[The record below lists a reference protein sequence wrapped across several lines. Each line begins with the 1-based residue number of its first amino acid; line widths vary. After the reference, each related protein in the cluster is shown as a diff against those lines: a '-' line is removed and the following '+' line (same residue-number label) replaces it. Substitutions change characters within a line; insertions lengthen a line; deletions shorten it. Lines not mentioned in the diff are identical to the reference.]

1 MSDNELSSAKKE
13 YTEMKK
19 KYELLEKEVN
29 HLQIENAK
37 KDKQIKKLQ
46 DDIQIYT
53 KQSNNTSADFP
64 WPNEFKKNW
73 ENVISTILMD
83 SFDNVY
89 PNNTLLAILVNT
101 IVKIIYL
108 FSKDNITNKIHEIL
122 RCLGVTE
129 INNEITNEFFLK
141 FQSLLFQQ
149 YYKSLFQF
157 KEIYLSTIINQ
168 IQNEVK
174 ELHSKK
180 IIHEQNDIDNINKD
194 LDSVQINK
202 FIREIYSLC
211 IYMHL
216 HDPPLIMKTSTDL
229 IYNYFNKNEYI
240 NIEGFPK
247 ENSVCLTILN
257 PPMLRE
263 GKFFKGLKPAVY
275 ICENPTKE
283 IIEKC
288 DLNVLNAKVNY
299 ANTTIPTLYS
309 TNGNITTPSLT
320 STINKEKRNEIKE
333 ETHQSNHSHSNSLR
347 DKGKDPQ
354 RSRSTNKHLPNF
366 LMKCQSIKNE
376 RNEILNNKFKK
387 SISPILK
394 QPEIIANTLMTNT
407 TGNPINPSTASN
419 ILQKA
424 KKAENIFSSSTKLL
438 SATTIN
444 KNFNNINNIISKKQK
459 CFTISIHE
467 DQKQS
472 DSHKIPNQ
480 RKLSDYLRF
489 IKSNSQ
495 NKLIDKSRNSSV
507 YDLESGNNSSKKSD
521 NNITNYDRKLVTEV
535 NETTKLYLHTPVPK
549 RKHSNDIS
557 PQSKSSYKPQNTN
570 TNAIRFNTN
579 INMIIANSNQKRQVK
594 TTIKKLSSGT
604 SYLRKIMNNN
614 QMMNTINSNHS
625 SHGGNNTK
633 KINKFNYKNLNYN
646 NNVGTGSNTQG
657 VKLNLNNN
665 NNFDSFSYRNS
676 ESGHS
681 LNI

>member
-1 MSDNELSSAKKE
+1 MSDNELSSTKKE
-13 YTEMKK
+13 YAEIKK

-89 PNNTLLAILVNT
+89 PNNTLLALLVNT
-101 IVKIIYL
+101 IVKILYL
-108 FSKDNITNKIHEIL
+108 FSKDIITKKIHDIL
-122 RCLGVTE
+122 HCLGVTE
-129 INNEITNEFFLK
+129 INNEITNAFFLK
-141 FQSLLFQQ
+141 FQLLLFQQ
-149 YYKSLFQF
+149 YYKTLFVF
-157 KEIYLSTIINQ
+157 KDEHLSVIKNQ
-168 IQNEVK
+168 IQIEVS
-174 ELHSKK
+174 ELQSKN
-180 IIHEQNDIDNINKD
+180 IIHDQNDLDNINKD
-194 LDSVQINK
+194 LNSTQINK
-202 FIREIYSLC
+202 FIKEIYSLC
-211 IYMHL
+211 VYMHL

-229 IYNYFNKNEYI
+229 IYNYFNKNEFI

-263 GKFFKGLKPAVY
+263 GKYFKGLKPAVY

-288 DLNVLNAKVNY
+288 DLNVLNAKINY
-299 ANTTIPTLYS
+299 ANTTTPTLYS
-309 TNGNITTPSLT
+309 TNGNVTTPSLT

-333 ETHQSNHSHSNSLR
+333 EVHQSNHSHSNSLR

-376 RNEILNNKFKK
+376 RNDLLNNKFKK

-394 QPEIIANTLMTNT
+394 QPEIVSNMTTN
-407 TGNPINPSTASN
+407 NAINPSTASN

-467 DQKQS
+467 DQKQNE
-472 DSHKIPNQ
+472 HKLPNQ
-480 RKLSDYLRF
+480 KKLSDYLRF
-489 IKSNSQ
+489 SKSNSQ

-507 YDLESGNNSSKKSD
+507 YDLESANNSSKKSD
-521 NNITNYDRKLVTEV
+521 NNLNNFDRKLVTEV

-570 TNAIRFNTN
+570 ANTIRFNTN

-614 QMMNTINSNHS
+614 PMMNTINSNHS
-625 SHGGNNTK
+625 NHGGNNTK
-633 KINKFNYKNLNYN
+633 KINKLNYKNLNYN
-646 NNVGTGSNTQG
+646 NNNAGNGGNTQG

-681 LNI
+681 VNI

>member
-1 MSDNELSSAKKE
+1 MSDNELSSTKKE
-13 YTEMKK
+13 YAEIKK

-89 PNNTLLAILVNT
+89 PNNTLLALLVNT
-101 IVKIIYL
+101 IVKILYL
-108 FSKDNITNKIHEIL
+108 FSKDIITKKIHDIL
-122 RCLGVTE
+122 HCLGVTE
-129 INNEITNEFFLK
+129 INNEITNAFFLK
-141 FQSLLFQQ
+141 FQLLLFQQ
-149 YYKSLFQF
+149 YYKTLFVF
-157 KEIYLSTIINQ
+157 KDEHLSVIKNQ
-168 IQNEVK
+168 IQIEVS
-174 ELHSKK
+174 ELQSKN
-180 IIHEQNDIDNINKD
+180 IIHDQNDLDNINKD
-194 LDSVQINK
+194 LNSTQINK
-202 FIREIYSLC
+202 FIKEIYSLC
-211 IYMHL
+211 VYMHL

-229 IYNYFNKNEYI
+229 IYNYFNKNEFI

-247 ENSVCLTILN
+247 ENSVCLTISN

-263 GKFFKGLKPAVY
+263 GKYFKGLKPAVY

-288 DLNVLNAKVNY
+288 DLNVLNAKINY
-299 ANTTIPTLYS
+299 ANTTTPTLYS
-309 TNGNITTPSLT
+309 TNGNVTTPSLT

-333 ETHQSNHSHSNSLR
+333 EVHQSNHSHSNSLR

-376 RNEILNNKFKK
+376 RNDLLNNKFKK

-394 QPEIIANTLMTNT
+394 QPEIVSNMTTN
-407 TGNPINPSTASN
+407 NAINPSTASN

-467 DQKQS
+467 DQKQNE
-472 DSHKIPNQ
+472 HKLPNQ
-480 RKLSDYLRF
+480 KKLSDYLRF
-489 IKSNSQ
+489 SKSNSQ

-507 YDLESGNNSSKKSD
+507 YDLESANNSSKKSD
-521 NNITNYDRKLVTEV
+521 NNLNNFDRKLVTEV

-570 TNAIRFNTN
+570 ANTIRFNTN

-614 QMMNTINSNHS
+614 PMMNTINSNHS
-625 SHGGNNTK
+625 NHGGNNTK
-633 KINKFNYKNLNYN
+633 KINKLNYKNLNYN
-646 NNVGTGSNTQG
+646 NNNAGNGGNTQG

>member
-1 MSDNELSSAKKE
+1 MSDNELSSTKKE
-13 YTEMKK
+13 YAEIKK

-89 PNNTLLAILVNT
+89 PNNTLLALLVNT
-101 IVKIIYL
+101 IVKILYL
-108 FSKDNITNKIHEIL
+108 FSKDIITKKIHDIL
-122 RCLGVTE
+122 HCLGVTE
-129 INNEITNEFFLK
+129 INNEITNAFFLK
-141 FQSLLFQQ
+141 FQLLLFQQ
-149 YYKSLFQF
+149 YYKTLFVF
-157 KEIYLSTIINQ
+157 KDEHLSVIKNQ
-168 IQNEVK
+168 IQIEVS
-174 ELHSKK
+174 ELQSKN
-180 IIHEQNDIDNINKD
+180 IIHDQNDLDNINKD
-194 LDSVQINK
+194 LNSTQINK
-202 FIREIYSLC
+202 FIKEIYSLC
-211 IYMHL
+211 VYMHL

-229 IYNYFNKNEYI
+229 IYNYFNKNEFI

-263 GKFFKGLKPAVY
+263 GKYFKGLKPAVY

-288 DLNVLNAKVNY
+288 DLNVLNAKINY
-299 ANTTIPTLYS
+299 ANTTTPTLYS
-309 TNGNITTPSLT
+309 TNGNVTTPSLT

-333 ETHQSNHSHSNSLR
+333 EVHQSNHSHSNSLR

-366 LMKCQSIKNE
+366 LMKCQSIKNG
-376 RNEILNNKFKK
+376 RNDLLNNKFKK

-394 QPEIIANTLMTNT
+394 QPEIVSNMTTN
-407 TGNPINPSTASN
+407 NAINPSTASN

-467 DQKQS
+467 DQKQNE
-472 DSHKIPNQ
+472 HKLPNQ
-480 RKLSDYLRF
+480 KKLSDYLRF
-489 IKSNSQ
+489 SKSNSQ

-507 YDLESGNNSSKKSD
+507 YDLESANNSSKKSD
-521 NNITNYDRKLVTEV
+521 NNLNNFDRKLVTEV

-570 TNAIRFNTN
+570 ANTIRFNTN

-614 QMMNTINSNHS
+614 PMMNTINSNHS
-625 SHGGNNTK
+625 NHGGNNTK
-633 KINKFNYKNLNYN
+633 KINKLNYKNLNYN
-646 NNVGTGSNTQG
+646 NNNAGNGGNTQG